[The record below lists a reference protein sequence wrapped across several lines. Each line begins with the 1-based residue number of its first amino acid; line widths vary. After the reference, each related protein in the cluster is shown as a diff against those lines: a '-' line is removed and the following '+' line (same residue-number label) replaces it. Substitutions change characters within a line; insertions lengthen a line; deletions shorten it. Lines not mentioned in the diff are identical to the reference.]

1 MFESNKLYNDS
12 GFKLEKDA
20 KEFIISL
27 KDKKAIIEEVKK
39 SKQKENAPLL
49 FNLAEAQNECTRRF
63 KIKPDETLEIIQ
75 DLYEKKL
82 VTYPRTDAR
91 VLSTAVSKV
100 IGKNL
105 NGIAKGFKN
114 DEIQRYI
121 KKMIDEKYSTNLTK
135 TKYVNDSKI
144 TDHYAI
150 IPTGQGYE
158 NYEKL
163 PNLHKEVFTMIVKRF
178 LSIFYPPAEYE
189 KFSIVIRSRWRK
201 ILCK

>member
-75 DLYEKKL
+75 DLYEKL
-82 VTYPRTDAR
+82 
-91 VLSTAVSKV
+91 
-100 IGKNL
+100 
-105 NGIAKGFKN
+105 
-114 DEIQRYI
+114 
-121 KKMIDEKYSTNLTK
+121 KMT
-135 TKYVNDSKI
+135 
-144 TDHYAI
+144 
-150 IPTGQGYE
+150 
-158 NYEKL
+158 
-163 PNLHKEVFTMIVKRF
+163 
-178 LSIFYPPAEYE
+178 
-189 KFSIVIRSRWRK
+189 
-201 ILCK
+201 

>member
-27 KDKKAIIEEVKK
+27 ID
-39 SKQKENAPLL
+39 
-49 FNLAEAQNECTRRF
+49 
-63 KIKPDETLEIIQ
+63 KPDETLEIIQ

-114 DEIQRYI
+114 DEIQR
-121 KKMIDEKYSTNLTK
+121 
-135 TKYVNDSKI
+135 
-144 TDHYAI
+144 
-150 IPTGQGYE
+150 
-158 NYEKL
+158 
-163 PNLHKEVFTMIVKRF
+163 
-178 LSIFYPPAEYE
+178 
-189 KFSIVIRSRWRK
+189 
-201 ILCK
+201 